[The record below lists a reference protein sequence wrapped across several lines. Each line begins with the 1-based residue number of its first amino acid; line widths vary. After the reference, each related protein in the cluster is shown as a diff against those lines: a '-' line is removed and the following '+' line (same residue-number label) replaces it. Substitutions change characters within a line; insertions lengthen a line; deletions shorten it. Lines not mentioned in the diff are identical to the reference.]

1 MLKSEISYL
10 DENNNIVDREKATH
24 SIIRQTDEEGNL
36 VMEEFSVD
44 ETVPLVDLEDYDD
57 FTEYEKEFID
67 GFVDADSNNFNN
79 KTNRL

>member
-36 VMEEFSVD
+36 
-44 ETVPLVDLEDYDD
+44 
-57 FTEYEKEFID
+57 YEW
-67 GFVDADSNNFNN
+67 SNG
-79 KTNRL
+79 KLSLIG